1 MTKIKLYS
9 IGNEDNFNYYEF
21 DKKQKVAE
29 YLAMILSRVFGV
41 YLEFDNPENNKKV
54 NIEKYKDYHESV
66 SSHEKIRIDIF
77 YGDKKMF
84 FTINCSEKDRLR
96 FNEELFK
103 IAEMPKSNKK
113 KIPKLLRK

>member
-1 MTKIKLYS
+1 MTKIKLYA
-9 IGNEDNFNYYEF
+9 IGNEENFNYYIF

-29 YLAMILSRVFGV
+29 SLSMILHKVLGV
-41 YLEFDNPENNKKV
+41 YLEFNNPENTKKV
-54 NIEKYKDYHESV
+54 NIEKYKDYHERDRAG
-66 SSHEKIRIDIF
+66 KIRVDIF

-84 FTINCSEKDRLR
+84 VTINCSEEDRLR

-103 IAEMPKSNKK
+103 IAEMPKPNPK